1 MELSIVI
8 QIFCCDVTWFLSNTV
23 CVPVGHKIVLDHMCI
38 CFVSTDPSTLSLQ
51 LCFISSLFM
60 TSKAMND
67 PLKHIASS
75 NEFNYCSTNWAWL
88 TQACELLLLKK
99 ISLTNF
105 TASANS
111 FNLQNM
117 ENIFFYNA
125 NSTIKKVLRQ
135 FFKIIILFFYW

>member
-1 MELSIVI
+1 
-8 QIFCCDVTWFLSNTV
+8 
-23 CVPVGHKIVLDHMCI
+23 
-38 CFVSTDPSTLSLQ
+38 
-51 LCFISSLFM
+51 M

-75 NEFNYCSTNWAWL
+75 NEFNYCSTNWASL

-117 ENIFFYNA
+117 ENIFLYSA

-135 FFKIIILFFYW
+135 FLKL